1 MSNTTEREETQLP
14 GRERAAAPRTAPP
27 SLLDAITRRF
37 GRRAWFAVA
46 AAAVML
52 AFAIGGINP
61 LYAFLGFLALVGAT
75 VLIPDVAAE
84 PRASFGGAHD
94 KPRKT
99 KKENGTAAILEALP
113 DPAIVLE
120 GNGFVKQFNAR
131 AIHLFDGIKVGQH
144 ISAAIRSPEVLDA
157 ISRAPGGPPLTV
169 RLVQRV
175 PVERQLDVT
184 IAPLSTSIQEASD
197 LPLLLVLRDLTERER
212 ISQMRSDFIAN
223 ASHELKTPLAS
234 LSGFIETLQ
243 GPAKEDSEARGRF
256 LTIMAR
262 QAERMTRLINDL
274 LSLSRVEMSAHL
286 PPSGEVDMAETAGYV
301 AATVEPIA
309 RESNMTVAIEGCDQP
324 AWVRGERDE
333 LIQVLQNL
341 IHNALKYGRDG
352 GVVTIRLTRTSLP
365 DRRTGAIAVAVVDD
379 GPGIPAEHLPRLTE
393 RFYRVDVATS
403 RERGGTG
410 LGLAIV
416 KHVVNKHRGRLTIE
430 SREGEGS
437 IFTIILPEC
446 LSPEHG
452 RTPSLDKRS
461 PYQI

>member
-1 MSNTTEREETQLP
+1 MLNTTEREETQSP
-14 GRERAAAPRTAPP
+14 GRERGTARRAAPP
-27 SLLDAITRRF
+27 SLLTAITRRF
-37 GRRAWFAVA
+37 GRRAWFCVA

-52 AFAIGGINP
+52 AFVAGGINP
-61 LYAFLGFLALVGAT
+61 GYAFLGFLALVAAT
-75 VLIPDVAAE
+75 VLIPDVEAKPQAPFDGSQDAAL
-84 PRASFGGAHD
+84 A
-94 KPRKT
+94 T
-99 KKENGTAAILEALP
+99 KEETGTATLLEALP

-131 AIHLFDGIKVGQH
+131 ALHLFDGIKVGQH
-144 ISAAIRSPEVLDA
+144 ISAAVRSPEVLNA
-157 ISRAPGGPPLTV
+157 ISRAPDGPPLTV
-169 RLVQRV
+169 RLAQRV

-184 IAPLSTSIQEASD
+184 IAPLNTSVRGTSER
-197 LPLLLVLRDLTERER
+197 PLLLVLRDLTERER

-243 GPAKEDSEARGRF
+243 GPAKEDGEARGRF
-256 LTIMAR
+256 LAIMAR

-286 PPSGEVDMAETAGYV
+286 PPSGEVDMAETARYV

-341 IHNALKYGRDG
+341 IHNALKYGRDDG
-352 GVVTIRLTRTSLP
+352 TVTIRLTRMSLP
-365 DRRTGAIAVAVVDD
+365 DQQTGAIAVAVVDD

-416 KHVVNKHRGRLTIE
+416 KHVVNRHRGRLTIT

-437 IFTIILPEC
+437 TFIIVLPEC
-446 LSPEHG
+446 FNPEDE
-452 RTPSLDKRS
+452 RPPSAAKRV
-461 PYQI
+461 PQ